1 MPSFLSE
8 ITSKKRST
16 RWNDTTVVIGRNI
29 LSLVSGILK
38 GKKESLKKYLLR
50 NHTSNTGQEI
60 IMNILETVLI

>member
-38 GKKESLKKYLLR
+38 GKKSLKKYLLR